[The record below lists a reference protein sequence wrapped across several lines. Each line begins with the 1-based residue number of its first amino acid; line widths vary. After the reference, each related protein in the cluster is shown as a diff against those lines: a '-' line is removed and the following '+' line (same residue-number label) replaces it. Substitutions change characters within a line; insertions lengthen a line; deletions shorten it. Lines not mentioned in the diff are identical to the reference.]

1 MRVLLSVKH
10 ITINLKTYFLKK
22 IRISLNKIDIVYFS
36 IRNRVHKKKKK
47 NYLQLKV
54 LPHKY

>member
-36 IRNRVHKKKKK
+36 IRNWVHKKKKIK
-47 NYLQLKV
+47 FISN
-54 LPHKY
+54 